1 LAGCLTRAACKVL
14 AETFRSLERDG
25 LVRRRPVM
33 CAPERIVEYELS
45 EPGLSLLPVIDHAP
59 Q

>member
-1 LAGCLTRAACKVL
+1 LAGCLTSAACKVL
-14 AETFRSLERDG
+14 AQTFRPLERDG
-25 LVRRRPVM
+25 LACRRPVTG
-33 CAPERIVEYELS
+33 APERTVEYELS